1 MCQEGSTT
9 EGENK
14 KNLRKI
20 QKSKVEKINPRENK
34 EGIFN
39 YEGLGEAVSQ
49 KSLVF
54 SNKNGSF
61 N

>member
-1 MCQEGSTT
+1 MRILICQEGSTT

-39 YEGLGEAVSQ
+39 YEGLGEAVS
-49 KSLVF
+49 
-54 SNKNGSF
+54 
-61 N
+61 